1 MAMNQKPSGAEGMF
15 PDDAEE
21 FISQHAEGT
30 YTLLDVRQPPEY
42 EEEHL
47 PGAQLVPL
55 PELVDSLEVLEAEK
69 PIIVYCAVG
78 GRSRMAAQLLVNH
91 NFKKVFYLEGGMEGW
106 EGPAAVGPREFHL
119 QFVRGDETPQ
129 EIIRLSY
136 SMEMGLKT
144 FHETVRSKAADP
156 ELVELLG
163 HLVRA
168 EESHMKRL
176 LEVSSKW
183 EMDPDEMKAF
193 QENLESVAMEGGVHI
208 EEFLARNEPFLK
220 TVTGVIDVA
229 MMVETQ
235 ALDLYLRMA
244 SESSNVVTKEV
255 LFHIA
260 EEEKDH
266 LGALGRVLE
275 ELAAKKGSDAGRAK
289 S

>member
-1 MAMNQKPSGAEGMF
+1 VGVMF

-47 PGAQLVPL
+47 PGAKLVPL
-55 PELVDSLEVLEAEK
+55 PELVDSLEGLEVEK

-78 GRSRMAAQLLVNH
+78 GRSRMAAQFLVNQ
-91 NFKKVFYLEGGMEGW
+91 NFEKVFYLEGGMEGW
-106 EGPAAVGPREFHL
+106 EGPAAEGPREFHL

-129 EIIRLSY
+129 EIIELSY
-136 SMEMGLKT
+136 GMEMGLKT
-144 FHETVRSKAADP
+144 FHETVRSRVTNP
-156 ELVELLG
+156 ELVELLD
-163 HLVRA
+163 HLIRA
-168 EESHMKRL
+168 EESHMRRL

-183 EMDPDEMKAF
+183 EMDPDEIKVF
-193 QENLESVAMEGGVHI
+193 QENLESVVMEGGIDI
-208 EEFLARNEPFLK
+208 EEFLSKNDSFLQ

-244 SESSNVVTKEV
+244 AESSNVATKEV

-260 EEEKDH
+260 EEEKAH
-266 LGALGRVLE
+266 LRALGRVLE
-275 ELAAKKGSDAGRAK
+275 QHVAKTS
-289 S
+289 